1 MNIKNLNLEEAM
13 GGMGSISV
21 ASNMILEASSK
32 LFVGDN
38 PVVTMVVS
46 SPTMFY
52 LGWILLVISFAL
64 KTFNINVLSF
74 VTRQK

>member
-21 ASNMILEASSK
+21 ASNMTLEASSK

-52 LGWILLVISFAL
+52 LGWTLLVISFAF